1 VVAAKSSRDAR
12 KIHPSSLVTHITNR
26 KWMGTYSGGDKIGEE
41 YEKETYS
48 WVFYS
53 GIDCIDVE
61 YLGKTK
67 RKRGLVLASFNAG

>member
-1 VVAAKSSRDAR
+1 
-12 KIHPSSLVTHITNR
+12 
-26 KWMGTYSGGDKIGEE
+26 MGTYSGGDKIGEE